1 MAIYYLVLLVFGL
14 VFIGIIF
21 FRILEPAYMLVFN
34 KPIYIY
40 WYPLPK
46 KLQPNQKQILATE
59 FPFFK
64 KLSKKKQN
72 YFEHRVKTV
81 VNHYQFVGN
90 DGVEVTNE
98 MKIIIAGTYVML
110 TFGMRHYLVS
120 LFTKIIIYP
129 SIYFSKASDQNHKGE
144 FNPMMKAIVFSWE
157 DFLLGH
163 KTANDNLNLGVH
175 EFSHVLHFHCLK
187 SNDSSAIIFYDEFTK
202 ISNYFLDTDLNK
214 QLLAI
219 GYFRDYAYTN
229 QFEFLAVVLEH
240 YFETPMEFKLRFPDL
255 FENVSKMLNHKHY

>member
-1 MAIYYLVLLVFGL
+1 MAIFYLVLLVFGL
-14 VFIGIIF
+14 VFIRVVL

-34 KPIYIY
+34 KPLYIY
-40 WYPLPK
+40 WYPFLK
-46 KLQPNQKQILATE
+46 KLPPNQKQILGNE
-59 FPFFK
+59 FPFFN
-64 KLSKKKQN
+64 KLSNKKQN

-81 VNHYQFVGN
+81 TNHYQFIGN
-90 DGVEVTNE
+90 EGVEVTDE

-110 TFGMRHYLVS
+110 TFGMRNYLVT

-129 SIYFSKASDQNHKGE
+129 SIYFSKANDQNHKGE
-144 FNPMMKAIVFSWE
+144 FNPLMKAIVFSWE

-187 SNDSSAIIFYDEFTK
+187 SNDPSAIIFYDEFKK
-202 ISNYFLDTDLNK
+202 ISNYFLDTDLNS
-214 QLLAI
+214 QLLET

-240 YFETPMEFKLRFPDL
+240 YFETPIEFKQRFPEMYGTISL
-255 FENVSKMLNHKHY
+255 MLNHKH

>member
-1 MAIYYLVLLVFGL
+1 MAFYYFIILVFGL
-14 VFIGIIF
+14 IFIRVIL
-21 FRILEPAYMLVFN
+21 FRIIEPAHMLFFN
-34 KPIYIY
+34 KPLYIY
-40 WYPLPK
+40 FYPFPK
-46 KLQPNQKQILATE
+46 KLEPNQKKILLDE
-59 FPFFK
+59 FLFYDG
-64 KLSKKKQN
+64 LSKKKQK

-81 VNHYQFVGN
+81 VNNYQFIGN
-90 DGVEVTNE
+90 EGIEVTDE

-110 TFGMRHYLVS
+110 TFGMRHYLVT
-120 LFTKIIIYP
+120 LFTKIILYP
-129 SIYFSKASDQNHKGE
+129 SIYYSKSNDQNHKGE

-187 SNDSSAIIFYDEFTK
+187 SNDPSAIIFYDEFTK
-202 ISNYFLDTDLNK
+202 ISNYFFDINLNN
-214 QLLAI
+214 QLVET

-240 YFETPMEFKLRFPDL
+240 YFETPMEFRLQFPEL
-255 FENVSKMLNHKHY
+255 YSYVSKMLNQKE

>member
-120 LFTKIIIYP
+120 LFTKI
-129 SIYFSKASDQNHKGE
+129 
-144 FNPMMKAIVFSWE
+144 
-157 DFLLGH
+157 
-163 KTANDNLNLGVH
+163 
-175 EFSHVLHFHCLK
+175 
-187 SNDSSAIIFYDEFTK
+187 
-202 ISNYFLDTDLNK
+202 SNYFLDTDLNK

-240 YFETPMEFKLRFPDL
+240 YFETPMEFKLRFPEL